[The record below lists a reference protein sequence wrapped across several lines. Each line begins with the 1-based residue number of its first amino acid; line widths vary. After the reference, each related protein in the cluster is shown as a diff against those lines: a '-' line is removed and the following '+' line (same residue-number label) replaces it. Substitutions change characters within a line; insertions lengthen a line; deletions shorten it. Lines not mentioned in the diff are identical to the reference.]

1 MVFSMSLKA
10 QTGESKEV
18 RNLVNWEIVFR
29 IIGSNKKVLKR
40 TENQKMKIYADSIG
54 MGLQ

>member
-40 TENQKMKIYADSIG
+40 TENQKMTKFMLIP
-54 MGLQ
+54 